1 MYKKECKWCN
11 ELIEVE
17 KQPLFALHVANCKLN
32 PNLEDRKRKAS
43 LRFKGILKSE
53 RIKLEKVCP
62 KCGDNFE
69 ILATESEIRRNKVK
83 KFCSRKC
90 GNSRNLTEEAKK
102 KIGKSLI
109 EGGKRFAPDNKGRKY
124 ERRNGILLTNKKNN
138 EFTCLYCGEIG
149 KSSKYKMDQKYHKAC
164 WLSIS
169 GGLKEGSSR
178 GKSGWYKGYWCDSS
192 YELAYLIY
200 CLESGIEIERNKKG
214 FEYVF
219 ENKKHLFYPDFIV
232 EGKYVE
238 IKNFESDLTD
248 AKISYFPHEIK
259 VYYKDTIQPYLK
271 YVKDKYGKK
280 FIYLYENGSLA

>member
-17 KQPLFALHVANCKLN
+17 KQPLFALHVANCKSN
-32 PNLEDRKRKAS
+32 PNLETRKQKAS
-43 LRFKGILKSE
+43 LKFKGVLKSE
-53 RIKLEKVCP
+53 RITLKKVCP
-62 KCGDNFE
+62 KCSVEFD
-69 ILATESEIRRNKVK
+69 IVATEAEIKKGKVK
-83 KFCSRKC
+83 NFCSRKC
-90 GNSRNLTEEAKK
+90 ANSRDFSEETKK
-102 KIGKSLI
+102 KMSDSLKGNI
-109 EGGKRFAPDNKGRKY
+109 PSNKG
-124 ERRNGILLTNKKNN
+124 KKK
-138 EFTCLYCGEIG
+138 TYVSICLKCEEKIT
-149 KSSKYKMDQKYHKAC
+149 STRYKKELKYHKEC

-169 GGLKEGSSR
+169 GGIKQGSVKNY
-178 GKSGWYKGYWCDSS
+178 KSGWYKGFWCDSS

-200 CLESGIEIERNKKG
+200 CLENDIKIERNKEG

-219 ENKKHLFYPDFIV
+219 ECKKHLFYPDFIV

-259 VYYKDTIQPYLK
+259 VYYNDTIQPYLK

-280 FIYLYENGSLA
+280 FIYLYETGS